1 MDSYVKIT
9 EQLFN
14 AAKSVFKNIEQFYFH
29 NCLYRQVWKH
39 NERVGRESYSTLKFL
54 ERMEEI
60 INVFLLVMPQ

>member
-29 NCLYRQVWKH
+29 NCLYEQVWKH
-39 NERVGRESYSTLKFL
+39 NERRW
-54 ERMEEI
+54 ERKI
-60 INVFLLVMPQ
+60 IPL